1 LKEDIPVHKVT
12 KLEFRG
18 SGLLVLFLMITTIGI
33 PWAIIHLINNT
44 VAIEFQVDDPW
55 RA

>member
-1 LKEDIPVHKVT
+1 MHKVT

-18 SGLLVLFLMITTIGI
+18 SGFLVLILIMTGIGI